1 MELVQKRLKHYSF
14 GEILGRGAVGLV
26 YAGVHLETKQEV
38 AIKIMNASVNYEN
51 EIEYCRKISHA
62 HSLSIIE
69 CGLVES
75 KAYIVYQRV
84 ETTLGRV
91 VKKWASKPDQVSSSK
106 RIQLAGTMLEQLLP
120 VLEIF
125 QRENILHSDL
135 HPDNV
140 MVDTKET
147 RFYIH
152 DYGIAQELLFEDEPS
167 RDDVFSLLCL
177 AGYMITLEY
186 EYRPPTY
193 SYDSK
198 GLPGWLNSMVH
209 IVESLKD
216 EPKAKVPYD
225 RLIHLAKIANE
236 PEEVKSM
243 QDREDMVLRKAMHS
257 INNNRDELCRALN
270 VVCDLKGMERCQLI
284 SKEEFLMGTNLQ
296 ILQPH
301 PRAQVFVYTL
311 WGQAYF
317 LFKFDNSSVRLR
329 VSQCLLGLNTLP
341 TLLNRQ

>member
-1 MELVQKRLKHYSF
+1 MELVQQRLKQYSF
-14 GEILGRGAVGLV
+14 GEILGRGAAGLV

-38 AIKIMNASVNYEN
+38 AIKVMSASANYEN

-75 KAYIVYQRV
+75 MAYIVYQRV
-84 ETTLGRV
+84 ETTLGRL
-91 VKKWASKPDQVSSSK
+91 VKKWVSNPNLVPSSK

-140 MVDTKET
+140 MVDTQEM

-152 DYGIAQELLFEDEPS
+152 DYGLAQELIFEDEPS

-186 EYRPPTY
+186 EYSRLTY
-193 SYDSK
+193 SYNPSD
-198 GLPGWLNSMVH
+198 LPVWLNSMVH
-209 IVESLKD
+209 VVESLRDK
-216 EPKAKVPYD
+216 PQAKVPYD
-225 RLIHLAKIANE
+225 RLIHLAKTANE

-243 QDREDMVLRKAMHS
+243 QDREDTVLRKAMRS
-257 INNNRDELCRALN
+257 IESNRNELTMALN
-270 VVCDLKGMERCQLI
+270 VVCDLKRMERCQLI

-301 PRAQVFVYTL
+301 PRAQVFVYSL

-317 LFKFDNSSVRLR
+317 LFKFDNNSVRLR
-329 VSQCLLGLNTLP
+329 VSRCLLSLNTLP